1 MNKNFVSEREL
12 TNRAGRVATGTIIS
26 KIFGYIRD
34 MLVANLFG
42 VGMFSDIFYT
52 AFRIPNFF
60 RKIFGESSFS
70 IVFIPIFSEYL
81 HKYKK
86 KEIQDFLNSVFSI
99 LLLILIIFSI
109 IGILFSSLIVK
120 IVAGGFTL
128 EKLFITIELTK
139 LMFPFI
145 IFMCLS
151 AFLLSILNTLHSFF
165 IPALSPIFVSFTE
178 IFYIC
183 IIAQTLIYEYKI
195 KGLAVSIIFGS
206 IICFFVQYIKF
217 KKLGWNLKFKLNFK
231 HYGIKKIFFL
241 MIPSVISISVD
252 QINILVDSRYASL
265 LSEGSIS
272 VLYYANRLM
281 QLPLSIFGF
290 AIVSASL
297 PIMSKA
303 FIKHDIITFKNCL
316 NNSIRLSMFT
326 ILPAMVGFMS
336 IGLPIIRLLFEHGNF
351 NFFGSTI
358 TNNALFYYSIGL
370 PGYALSKIFV
380 NAFYSIQNTK
390 TPFKIAVFTVV
401 LHVILCFFL
410 TNLMDVGGLALA
422 TSLSSYFNLFLLV
435 LSLKKYIKF
444 LFFKYI
450 YISFLKSLI
459 ASIFTG
465 ITAFYICKIFNN
477 LFISVFC
484 AVFFG
489 FIIFIFISN
498 ILKSNELTIFFNML
512 NNKNK

>member
-1 MNKNFVSEREL
+1 MNKNFIYEKKL
-12 TNRAGRVATGTIIS
+12 TNRAGRVAIGTIIS
-26 KIFGYIRD
+26 RIFGYVRD

-42 VGMFSDIFYT
+42 VGMFSDIFYA

-60 RKIFGESSFS
+60 RRIFGESSFS

-86 KEIQDFLNSVFSI
+86 KEIQDFLNSIFSI
-99 LLLILIIFSI
+99 LLLVLIIFSI
-109 IGILFSSLIVK
+109 IGILFSPLIVK
-120 IVAGGFTL
+120 IVAGGFEL
-128 EKLFITIELTK
+128 EKLSITIELTK

-151 AFLLSILNTLHSFF
+151 AFLLSVLNTLHSFF
-165 IPALSPIFVSFTE
+165 IPALSPAFVSFTE

-195 KGLAVSIIFGS
+195 RGLAISVFFGS
-206 IICFFVQYIKF
+206 IICFFIQYIKF

-241 MIPSVISISVD
+241 MIPSVISVSVD
-252 QINILVDSRYASL
+252 QVNALVDSRYASL

-297 PIMSKA
+297 PIMSKS
-303 FIKHDIITFKNCL
+303 FIENDLTMFKDCL
-316 NNSIRLSMFT
+316 NNSIKLSIFT
-326 ILPAMVGFMS
+326 ILPAMIGFIS

-351 NFFGSTI
+351 NFSGSII
-358 TNNALFYYSIGL
+358 TNNTLFYYSIGL

-390 TPFKIAVFTVV
+390 TPFKIAVFTVI
-401 LHVILCFFL
+401 LHIILCFFL
-410 TNLMDVGGLALA
+410 TKLMNVSGLAFA
-422 TSLSSYFNLFLLV
+422 TALSSYFNLFLLII
-435 LSLKKYIKF
+435 SLKKYIKKNF
-444 LFFKYI
+444 LEDIF
-450 YISFLKSLI
+450 ISFLKSLI

-465 ITAFYICKIFNN
+465 ITALYICKIFNN
-477 LFISVFC
+477 LLISVFC
-484 AVFFG
+484 AIFFG
-489 FIIFIFISN
+489 FIVFIFISS
-498 ILKSNELTIFFNML
+498 ILKSKELTML
-512 NNKNK
+512 FDMLYNKNK